1 MISRSR
7 RVDRLPEYAVAE
19 LAVTK
24 KQLQADGVDVI
35 DLSAGDTDMPP
46 PEIAVETLRE
56 AVGDPAMSRYAYQVG
71 LPEFREAASRYMK
84 RRFGVDLDPY
94 TEILPLI
101 GSKEGLVNLPLAVL
115 NPGDICVMPDP
126 GYPAYVGAAVLSE
139 TEVEYARL
147 TPEARFLV
155 ELEDLPAGRVKR
167 TGLVYLNYPNNP
179 TAAVA
184 PRDYLER
191 TVNYCREHDIVIA
204 FDNPYVEI
212 TYDGYRAPSIMEV
225 DGARDVALEFHSLS
239 KSFSMTGWRIGF
251 AAGGVA
257 LIESLRRVKS
267 YVDTGPFLAVQRAAA
282 AVLDRAEELVQPV
295 VQRLKERRDIAVA
308 AFTEAGLPTPSPQA
322 SMYMWIPLDEGVRA
336 KDFARRVL
344 EEEGVVLLPG
354 NALGA
359 GGEGFVRVA
368 LTVPGDRIREGAER
382 VGRVLAR
389 REAAGAR

>member
-1 MISRSR
+1 
-7 RVDRLPEYAVAE
+7 
-19 LAVTK
+19 
-24 KQLQADGVDVI
+24 
-35 DLSAGDTDMPP
+35 MPP
-46 PEIAVETLRE
+46 PEVAVETLRE
-56 AVGDPAMSRYAYQVG
+56 AVGDPAMSRYAFQVG
-71 LPEFREAASRYMK
+71 LPEFREAAANYMR
-84 RRFGVDLDPY
+84 RRFGVDVDPY
-94 TEILPLI
+94 SEILPLI

-115 NPGDICVMPDP
+115 NPGDICIMPDP

-139 TEVEYARL
+139 TEVEYARM

-155 ELEDLPAGRVKR
+155 ELEDLPVDRAERA
-167 TGLVYLNYPNNP
+167 GLVYLNYPNNP

-191 TVNYCREHDIVIA
+191 TINYCREHEIVIA

-225 DGARDVALEFHSLS
+225 DGARDVAIEFHSLS

-251 AAGGVA
+251 AVGGAA
-257 LIESLRRVKS
+257 LIEPLRKVKS

-282 AVLDRAEELVQPV
+282 AVLDRAEELVGPV
-295 VQRLKERRDIAVA
+295 VQRLKERRDIAVT
-308 AFTEAGLPTPSPQA
+308 AFAKAGLPTPSPRA
-322 SMYMWIPLDEGVRA
+322 SMYLWIPLEEGVRA

-389 REAAGAR
+389 YEVAGAR